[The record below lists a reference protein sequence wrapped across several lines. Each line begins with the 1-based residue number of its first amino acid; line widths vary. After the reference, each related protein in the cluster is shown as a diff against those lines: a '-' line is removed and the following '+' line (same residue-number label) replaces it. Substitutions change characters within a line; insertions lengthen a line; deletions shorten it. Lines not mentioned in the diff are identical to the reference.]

1 MGSYLSKNRLTKFN
15 KSRKINAYMAKKGN
29 TMTLFRL
36 LSLTA
41 LLTLVGCDQI
51 NNQPQEADLQ
61 TQDQKISY
69 LLGMD
74 NGKNIQSMDIDIDIA
89 AFQQGLQDGLTNAEP
104 QLPEDQ
110 IKEAIAAFE
119 TQMTA
124 KREEMQQMQQQQ
136 TQAQAEANL
145 AAGSAF
151 LTENGAK
158 EGVVTTDS
166 GLQYKVL
173 VAGSGAIPT
182 ADSTVEVHYAGRL
195 LDNTE
200 FDSSIKRGVPAQFG
214 VTQVIAGW
222 TEALQLMP
230 EGSKWEL
237 YIPANLAY
245 GPGGTGPIGPNATLI
260 FEVELLQANVG
271 ADAG

>member
-1 MGSYLSKNRLTKFN
+1 
-15 KSRKINAYMAKKGN
+15 MAKKGN

-51 NNQPQEADLQ
+51 NNQLQEADLQ

-89 AFQQGLQDGLTNAEP
+89 AFQQGLQDGLTDADP
-104 QLPEDQ
+104 QLSEDQ
-110 IKEAIAAFE
+110 IAEAIAAFE
-119 TQMTA
+119 TQMNA
-124 KREEMQQMQQQQ
+124 KREEMQQVQQQQ

-145 AAGSAF
+145 AEGSAF